1 MNDRLATMI
10 EEELSS
16 RRKKRTER
24 SPSPART
31 WRTVTYILLT
41 ILVWSGLAY
50 GGYVLATE
58 HISSLQNQQAEIEA
72 TLLSRIEEVQ
82 EANQSA
88 MDTMNGELTEL
99 TAMLEDVSAKLESIR
114 EELQLTSDSI
124 SGNDDTKAALQAQIS
139 ALDKQLNELRK
150 SLEKL
155 EHAARVY

>member
-41 ILVWSGLAY
+41 ILAWSGLAY
-50 GGYVLATE
+50 GGYVLATD

-72 TLLSRIEEVQ
+72 TLLSRIEKVQ
-82 EANQSA
+82 EANQAA
-88 MDTMNGELTEL
+88 MDSLNGELTEL
-99 TAMLEDVSAKLESIR
+99 TAMLDYVSAKLESIR